1 MVLFKGAGVALV
13 TPFDAAGGV
22 NYGAYE
28 RMIRFQVENG
38 IDAIVTC
45 GTTGE
50 ASTLSDDEHTGVV
63 RAAVEFTKAA
73 SPAGKRI
80 PVIAGAGSNDTR
92 HAIHLCKSLEK
103 VGADACM
110 LVSPY
115 YNKTSQRGIVEHFT
129 AVAKSVDIPIVLYN
143 IPSRTGLNIKPATLE
158 TLSKIDNIVA
168 IKEASFDFV
177 QCAEYV
183 ERCGDS
189 ISIYSGNDEVIVPV
203 LSLGGHG
210 VISTVANIAPR
221 QTHELVMKYLDG
233 DVKGSARLQ
242 IEMLPLIRV
251 LFSDV
256 NPIPVKAAVNLMGFD
271 AGGCRLPLT
280 SLDDDLHEQL
290 KACMKGF
297 GIMSPLL

>member
-13 TPFDAAGGV
+13 TPFNAAGEI
-22 NYGAYE
+22 NYDTYE
-28 RMIRFQVENG
+28 KMIRFQVENG
-38 IDAIVTC
+38 IDAIVSC

-63 RAAVEFTKAA
+63 RAAVEITKAVT
-73 SPAGKRI
+73 PPGKTI

-92 HAIHLCKSLEK
+92 HAIHLCKALEK
-103 VGADACM
+103 AGADACM

-115 YNKTSQRGIVEHFT
+115 YNKTSQRGIIEHFT

-158 TLSKIDNIVA
+158 ALGRIENIVA

-183 ERCGDS
+183 ERCGDR

-210 VISTVANIAPR
+210 VISTVANVLPGR
-221 QTHELVMKYLDG
+221 THELVVKYQDG
-233 DVKGSARLQ
+233 DVAGSARLQ
-242 IEMLPLIRV
+242 IEMLPLIRA
-251 LFSDV
+251 LFADV

-280 SLDDDLHEQL
+280 TLDDDLLENLKIQL
-290 KACMKGF
+290 KRF
-297 GIMSPLL
+297 GVMQ